1 MSSSSTLRLLV
12 VLSLHSVQPFLVPTP
27 FHKQRLQQ
35 LAASSDGSADPF
47 LSRQE
52 VLKGAGLA
60 LLGSYNW
67 ARHPG
72 VAAAEGG
79 GAEGGAVLTEAAA
92 PTEAAT
98 TTEAAAA
105 AAVDAPPPAS
115 APAVRLPETA
125 VDAGKTFTFQYPSNF
140 VFFAKPVK
148 THLVEYNVKS
158 EGRKG
163 YTMGAV
169 VDPVKLES
177 LESFGTPDFVGNRI
191 VTVEKGRDGVTGA
204 ELKQASKVVVGG
216 VTYYDIDYVNE
227 SKRGNNHY
235 AARVG
240 IQEGK
245 LYVLTVQTKIKD
257 FDEIEGEVRAVVDSF
272 RII

>member
-1 MSSSSTLRLLV
+1 M
-12 VLSLHSVQPFLVPTP
+12 
-27 FHKQRLQQ
+27 
-35 LAASSDGSADPF
+35 
-47 LSRQE
+47 
-52 VLKGAGLA
+52 A
-60 LLGSYNW
+60 LMGSYNW
-67 ARHPG
+67 VRHPG
-72 VAAAEGG
+72 FAAAAEGG
-79 GAEGGAVLTEAAA
+79 ELEGGTVAEEAAA
-92 PTEAAT
+92 STAAT
-98 TTEAAAA
+98 AT
-105 AAVDAPPPAS
+105 AVDAPQLAS

-177 LESFGTPDFVGNRI
+177 LEGFGSPDFVGNRI
-191 VTVEKGRDGVTGA
+191 VAVEKGRDGVFGA
-204 ELKQASKVVVGG
+204 ELKQATKVVVGG

-240 IQEGK
+240 IREGK
-245 LYVLTVQTKIKD
+245 LYVLTVQTKIQD
-257 FDEIEGEVRAVVDSF
+257 FDEIEGEVRAVIDSF
-272 RII
+272 QII